1 MGDAEDHVVPPETV
15 DIPVYGVVHPD
26 PTQLLAA
33 VTQLVTAMTQ
43 EREARQ
49 PFAGQGCTFKNF
61 YSHNFDGF
69 DGTGDHI
76 SVENWLNDM
85 ENFWKLQDVMIA
97 RRCLHA
103 YKLSGKPRGGGRL
116 RRSCLF

>member
-1 MGDAEDHVVPPETV
+1 MPPRRNTTTDPNALEMGDAEDHAIHPEPM
-15 DIPVYGVVHPD
+15 DIPNQGAVHLNSS
-26 PTQLLAA
+26 QLLAA

-61 YSHNFDGF
+61 CSHNFDDF

-76 SVENWLNDM
+76 SAKNWLNDM
-85 ENFWKLQDVMIA
+85 EELLEATGCNA
-97 RRCLHA
+97 
-103 YKLSGKPRGGGRL
+103 S
-116 RRSCLF
+116 